1 MRWKKYLAATAVAV
15 VLFCVS
21 GCEKEK
27 RIPIYEDG
35 TAVLT
40 DNEKSQ
46 MTEAACE
53 SEQEENPDRR
63 TEGTSEDDNVQTG
76 RKEEIYVYIC
86 GAVEHPGV
94 VKVTAGARVYE
105 AIEAA
110 GGLTEEAADF
120 AVNQAAVL
128 EDGQQ
133 ITVPSL
139 EEAADWRP
147 EASEDDFKQE
157 GQNSAGNTEKVN
169 INEAAAEELMS
180 LPGIGEAKAAGII
193 EYRESTGGFRTIE
206 EIRNISGIGEAVFEK
221 IKDKIEI

>member
-1 MRWKKYLAATAVAV
+1 MKWKKYLAATSVAV

-40 DNEKSQ
+40 DIKKNQ
-46 MTEAACE
+46 MSETAFET
-53 SEQEENPDRR
+53 EQEEIPEHR
-63 TEGTSEDDNVQTG
+63 TEDTSVDGNVQTG
-76 RKEEIYVYIC
+76 QKKEIYVYIC

-94 VKVTAGARVYE
+94 VKVTDGARVYE

-110 GGLTEEAADF
+110 GGLTEEAADC

-139 EEAADWRP
+139 EEAADWKP
-147 EASEDDFKQE
+147 EVPAPDDKQE
-157 GQNSAGNTEKVN
+157 GQDSAGDTEKVN
-169 INEAAAEELMS
+169 INQAAADELMS

-193 EYRESTGGFRTIE
+193 EYRETTGGFRTIE
-206 EIRNISGIGEAVFEK
+206 EIKNISGIGEAVFEK